1 MKIAS
6 YNVNSLRARQARVLA
21 WLAKESPDVLCLQE
35 LKLEEEKF
43 PHLELAALGYKAAV
57 YGQKTY
63 NGVAI
68 LSKHEL
74 TGVERG
80 FGDGA
85 DDAQARFITART
97 GGVRVM
103 CAYMPNGESLS
114 SDKYAYKL
122 AWFDRLTRW
131 LARRLGEGE
140 GREGRALLLGDY
152 NVAPTDLDVHDPA
165 AWAGSTLCSAPER
178 AAFQALLDL
187 GLVDS
192 FRALHPD
199 EKAFSWWD
207 YRMLGFPKN
216 RGLRIDHVLVTRDLV
231 PRLTAAWI
239 DRAER
244 KGKQPSDHA
253 PVLVELADA

>member
-6 YNVNSLRARQARVLA
+6 YNVNSLRAREARVLA

-35 LKLEEEKF
+35 LKLEEQKF

-74 TGVERG
+74 TSVERG

-85 DDAQARFITART
+85 DDPQARFIAATT
-97 GGVRVM
+97 GGMRVM

-114 SDKYAYKL
+114 SEKYAYKL
-122 AWFDRLTRW
+122 AWFDRLMRW
-131 LARRLGEGE
+131 LAGRVGE
-140 GREGRALLLGDY
+140 GRTLLLGDY
-152 NVAPTDLDVHDPA
+152 NVAPADLDVHDPA
-165 AWAGSTLCSAPER
+165 AWAGSTPCSAPER
-178 AAFQALLDL
+178 AAFQGLLDL
-187 GLVDS
+187 GLVDT
-192 FRALHPD
+192 FRELHPD

-216 RGLRIDHVLVTRDLV
+216 RGLRIDHVLMTRDLL

-239 DRAER
+239 DRGER

-253 PVLVELADA
+253 PVLVELTDA

>member
-6 YNVNSLRARQARVLA
+6 YNVNSLRAREARVLA
-21 WLAKESPDVLCLQE
+21 WLAKEAPDVLCLQE

-43 PHLELAALGYKAAV
+43 PHLEIAALGYKAAV

-68 LSKHEL
+68 LSRHEL
-74 TGVERG
+74 TDVERG

-85 DDAQARFITART
+85 DDPQARFIAATT

-103 CAYMPNGESLS
+103 CAYMPNGESPS

-131 LARRLGEGE
+131 LAPRLAGGS
-140 GREGRALLLGDY
+140 GAGRALLLGDY

-165 AWAGSTLCSAPER
+165 AWAGSALCSAPER
-178 AAFQALLDL
+178 AAFQGLLDL
-187 GLVDS
+187 GLVDT
-192 FRALHPD
+192 FRALHPE

-216 RGLRIDHVLVTRDLV
+216 RGLRIDHVLVTRDLM

-253 PVLVELADA
+253 PVLVELSDT